1 MKKYIYL
8 AATALMLAAC
18 TNDNEPTTPDNGP
31 VAAQVNASIYG
42 ILTRASGTQWADGD
56 CIGITS
62 AGGGT
67 DYSNVPYSYNKSEA
81 KFQPDGAGI
90 YFQSPEAVTFN
101 AYYPFTGTQGTAAGI
116 IDVSTAADYQTAA
129 NQPNI
134 DFLFAEGATG
144 SKADPTV
151 DFMDKN
157 PQGEA
162 APDKDHS
169 FHHCMSQITLTFKEG
184 ADVDFEKEAL
194 SSYSLE
200 GRYLQ
205 GTFDTATGEAKA
217 DESKS
222 AATLTIPL
230 ADVTATTESSVILLP
245 QNVASGKIGLEVVV
259 GEQTYYADL
268 LLPGGKTALDPGCN
282 YTWPVTVSKTG
293 MIVGTAEIKKWE
305 EVEGNDTTAEM

>member
-42 ILTRASGTQWADGD
+42 TLTRASGTQWADLD

-67 DYSNVPYSYNKSEA
+67 DYINVPYSYNKSEA
-81 KFQPDGAGI
+81 KFQPDKWAGI

-101 AYYPFTGTQGTAAGI
+101 AYYPFTGTQGTAAGT
-116 IDVSTAADYQTAA
+116 IDVSTAADYQTATYQA
-129 NQPNI
+129 DI
-134 DFLFAEGATG
+134 DFLFAKGATG
-144 SKADPTV
+144 SKTSPTV
-151 DFMDKN
+151 DFTGD
-157 PQGEA
+157 A
-162 APDKDHS
+162 A
-169 FHHCMSQITLTFKEG
+169 FHHSMSQITLTFKAG
-184 ADVDFEKEAL
+184 ADVDFEEETL
-194 SSYSLE
+194 SSYTLK

-230 ADVTATTESSVILLP
+230 TDVTATTEGNVVSSVILLP
-245 QNVASGKIGLEVVV
+245 QNVASGKIGLEVAV
-259 GEQTYYADL
+259 GGQTYHADL
-268 LLPGGKTALDPGCN
+268 LLPNGKTALAPGCN
-282 YTWPVTVSKTG
+282 YIWPVTVNKTS
-293 MIVGTAEIKKWE
+293 MTVGTAEIKEWE
-305 EVEGNDTTAEM
+305 EVKGNDTTAEM